1 VSEEIAKQSTEVTN
15 SIIRSVGIFNQLGVT
30 ALDSA
35 RENVKIY
42 GRTVDAL
49 TDFNNNILKA
59 WTSYWSSITT
69 TATRANEVNDI
80 VRDNTLRIVDEV
92 AKVQPQFAQSI
103 SNLQLDN
110 IQTVRSMIQT
120 VFANQ
125 KQVVAHALNTPQAL
139 QVSEEVA
146 KQSTEVT
153 NSIIRSVGI
162 FNQLGVTA
170 LDSARESVKIYGRTV
185 DALTDFNN
193 NILKA
198 WTSYW
203 SSPQQQQLQQ
213 QFYRA

>member
-1 VSEEIAKQSTEVTN
+1 MSDKRTTSRDNEETK
-15 SIIRSVGIFNQLGVT
+15 
-30 ALDSA
+30 
-35 RENVKIY
+35 
-42 GRTVDAL
+42 
-49 TDFNNNILKA
+49 
-59 WTSYWSSITT
+59 ITT

-120 VFANQ
+120 AFANQ
-125 KQVVAHALNTPQAL
+125 KQVVAHTLNTPQAL
-139 QVSEEVA
+139 QVSEEFA

-170 LDSARESVKIYGRTV
+170 LDSARENVKIYGRTA

-193 NILKA
+193 NISKA
-198 WTSYW
+198 WASYW
-203 SSPQQQQLQQ
+203 SSPQQQQQLQQ

>member
-1 VSEEIAKQSTEVTN
+1 MSDKRTTSRDNEETK
-15 SIIRSVGIFNQLGVT
+15 
-30 ALDSA
+30 
-35 RENVKIY
+35 
-42 GRTVDAL
+42 
-49 TDFNNNILKA
+49 
-59 WTSYWSSITT
+59 ITT

-120 VFANQ
+120 AFANQ
-125 KQVVAHALNTPQAL
+125 KQVVAHTLNTPQAL
-139 QVSEEVA
+139 QVSEEIA

-162 FNQLGVTA
+162 FNHLGVTA
-170 LDSARESVKIYGRTV
+170 LDSARENVKIYGRTA

-193 NILKA
+193 NILKTWA
-198 WTSYW
+198 SYW

>member
-1 VSEEIAKQSTEVTN
+1 MICMSDKRTTRDNE
-15 SIIRSVGIFNQLGVT
+15 GI
-30 ALDSA
+30 
-35 RENVKIY
+35 
-42 GRTVDAL
+42 TV
-49 TDFNNNILKA
+49 
-59 WTSYWSSITT
+59 TT
-69 TATRANEVNDI
+69 TTSRANELSDI

-110 IQTVRSMIQT
+110 IQAVRSMIQT
-120 VFANQ
+120 AFANQ
-125 KQVVAHALNTPQAL
+125 KQVAAHVVNVPPAL
-139 QVSEEVA
+139 QVSEEIA

-162 FNQLGVTA
+162 YNQLGVTA
-170 LDSARESVKIYGRTV
+170 LDSARENVKIYSRTV

-203 SSPQQQQLQQ
+203 SSPQHQVQ
-213 QFYRA
+213 QFNRA

>member
-1 VSEEIAKQSTEVTN
+1 MSDKRTTSRDNEETK
-15 SIIRSVGIFNQLGVT
+15 
-30 ALDSA
+30 
-35 RENVKIY
+35 
-42 GRTVDAL
+42 
-49 TDFNNNILKA
+49 
-59 WTSYWSSITT
+59 ITT

-120 VFANQ
+120 AFANQ
-125 KQVVAHALNTPQAL
+125 KQVVAHAVNTPQAL
-139 QVSEEVA
+139 QVAEEIA

-170 LDSARESVKIYGRTV
+170 LDSARENVKIYGRTV
-185 DALTDFNN
+185 DTLTDFNN

>member
-1 VSEEIAKQSTEVTN
+1 MSDKRTTSRDNEETK
-15 SIIRSVGIFNQLGVT
+15 
-30 ALDSA
+30 
-35 RENVKIY
+35 
-42 GRTVDAL
+42 
-49 TDFNNNILKA
+49 
-59 WTSYWSSITT
+59 ITT
-69 TATRANEVNDI
+69 PATRANEVNDI

-120 VFANQ
+120 AFANQ
-125 KQVVAHALNTPQAL
+125 KQVVAHTLNTPQAL
-139 QVSEEVA
+139 QVSEEFA

-170 LDSARESVKIYGRTV
+170 LDSARENVKIYGRTV
-185 DALTDFNN
+185 DTLTDFNN